1 MKKPRRP
8 WSVARVT
15 LAAGVVAA
23 AAAVAYAESG
33 AGGWDVLYGHL
44 LARSTGWCAIGA
56 LLLSL
61 TCSPVHRL
69 LRRSPKGQ
77 HHPVVTA
84 LPRLRRA
91 LGLASAVFAA
101 AHALISLLGPLDG
114 ALPAVVTWPFLR
126 AGLAALA
133 ILGLLFFTSFPR
145 VNRALRIRA
154 FKALH
159 RIAHGAFLLVF
170 LHLVLGP
177 YAPRT
182 AVVGVAALY
191 GVLIAGRTVPWL
203 ARRASWSS
211 SRTRSQTGQSATG
224 SAKR

>member
-1 MKKPRRP
+1 
-8 WSVARVT
+8 
-15 LAAGVVAA
+15 VAA
-23 AAAVAYAESG
+23 AATVAYADSG

-61 TCSPVHRL
+61 TCSPLHRL

-91 LGLASAVFAA
+91 LGLASAIFAA
-101 AHALISLLGPLDG
+101 AHALVGLLGPLDG

-133 ILGLLFFTSFPR
+133 ILGLLFLTSFPR

-154 FKALH
+154 FKSLH
-159 RIAHGAFLLVF
+159 RLAHGAFLLVF

-182 AVVGVAALY
+182 AVVVVGALY
-191 GVLIAGRTVPWL
+191 GVLVAVRTMPWL
-203 ARRASWSS
+203 SRWTVRSS
-211 SRTRSQTGQSATG
+211 SRTKNQTGQSANEAAG
-224 SAKR
+224 R